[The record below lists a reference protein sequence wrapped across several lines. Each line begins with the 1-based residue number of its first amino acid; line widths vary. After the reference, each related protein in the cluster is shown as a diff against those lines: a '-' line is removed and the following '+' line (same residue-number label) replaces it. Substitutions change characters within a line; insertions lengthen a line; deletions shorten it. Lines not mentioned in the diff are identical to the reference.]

1 MSKYEYTQVT
11 QYGIPAGIKLTPMME
26 QYVEAKGRYPEA
38 LLFFRMGDFYE
49 MFFQDA
55 ELAGLHLGLTVT
67 SRNKDSAVREPMSGF
82 PHHQLSNYLAK
93 ALEAGFKVAVCDQ
106 LSDPT
111 KSKLV
116 ERGITQVV
124 TPGVVLD
131 SDSLQ
136 ARDEHFLVAVT
147 PQGFLANDQ
156 GFVGGELFGIAALD
170 VSTGAFKVT
179 EVMGVGALRCELS
192 RLEPKE
198 LLLPSPACALKAQI
212 LERFRSLSITDL
224 DDERFFNELQA
235 RRLLMNLKSEEG
247 GGSVDA
253 ICEYGY
259 GVPALALKAAGA
271 AVAYVIDTQQAFPS
285 SVHLCT
291 PYRMQDS
298 LILDETATQN
308 LELLRTLIGKRKKG
322 SLLGVLDRATTPM
335 GARRIRRWMS
345 YPLLDPNAI
354 NTRLDAV
361 ELLKNE
367 ATLRGNLRTML
378 KEVSDLE
385 RLNTRAS
392 LGKSSPR
399 ELGLIRD
406 TLARLPDFRR
416 ILESSEAL
424 KMYASKLGDFA
435 ELTAL
440 LQASLTDEPPALLK
454 DGNVIKQG
462 FDPDLDELLLLSSN
476 GKEWLMDLERR
487 ERERSGISTLKV
499 RYNKVFGYYLE
510 VTKANLHLVPEEYTR
525 RQTLTNAERFI
536 TQELKEFEDK
546 VLNADSRRE
555 LIEGEIFNALRTE
568 VGQYAT
574 RLATASE
581 AIADIDALCALAEVA
596 HLHGYCRPVVDDGEE
611 IKLIGGRHPVVE
623 QAVGRERFIPND
635 LVLDQKDHRL
645 LIITGANMAG
655 KSTIMRQVALIT
667 LMAQMGS
674 FVPATEAHIG
684 VVDRIFTR
692 VGAADDLASGRSTFM
707 VEMSETA
714 TILNEATARSLV
726 ILDEIGRGTSTF
738 DGVSIA
744 WAVAE
749 HMHDTI
755 RAKALFATHYHELT
769 ELEEQRSGAC
779 NFTIAVAQSGERV
792 QFSHQLVPG
801 AASRSY
807 GIQVADLAGLPQPVV
822 ERAKSV
828 LTILEANHHHEN
840 SHQLDLG
847 SLKGASHEKGGKVKG
862 RNGVDD
868 RQLSLFSPPP
878 MPASSSEVERMLKSA
893 DLNQMT
899 PMQALNFL
907 HALAEKVRR

>member
-1 MSKYEYTQVT
+1 MAKYEYTKEAQHGV
-11 QYGIPAGIKLTPMME
+11 PAGVKLTPMME

-49 MFFQDA
+49 LFFQDA

-67 SRNKDSAVREPMSGF
+67 SRNKESAVPEPMSGF
-82 PHHQLSNYLAK
+82 PHHQLSNYLSK

-124 TPGVVLD
+124 TPGVILD
-131 SDSLQ
+131 ADSLQ
-136 ARDEHFLVAVT
+136 ARDEHFLVAVS
-147 PQGFLANDQ
+147 PQGYLANEQ

-198 LLLPSPACALKAQI
+198 LLLPAPARALKER
-212 LERFRSLSITDL
+212 LSERFRALTITEL
-224 DDERFFNELQA
+224 EEEAFFNEQQA
-235 RRLLMNLKSEEG
+235 RRLLQRLQSEEG
-247 GGSVDA
+247 GGSVEA

-259 GVPALALKAAGA
+259 GVPALPLKAAGA

-298 LILDETATQN
+298 LILDETAAQN
-308 LELLRTLIGKRKKG
+308 LELLRTLIGKKKRG

-335 GARRIRRWMS
+335 GARRLKRWMS

-354 NTRLDAV
+354 NVRLDAV
-361 ELLKNE
+361 ERLKGDLS
-367 ATLRGNLRTML
+367 LRGSLRSML

-392 LGKSSPR
+392 LGKSTPR

-406 TLARLPDFRR
+406 TLARLPDFKRA
-416 ILESSEAL
+416 LEEVEAL
-424 KMYASKLGDFA
+424 RSLAPKLGDFS
-435 ELTAL
+435 ELTGL
-440 LQASLTDEPPALLK
+440 LLAALTDEPPSMLK
-454 DGNVIKQG
+454 DGNVIRQG
-462 FDPDLDELLLLSSN
+462 FDPDLDELLQLSTN

-487 ERERSGISTLKV
+487 EREQTGISNLKV

-536 TQELKEFEDK
+536 TEELKEFEDK
-546 VLNADSRRE
+546 VLNAESRRE
-555 LIEGEIFNALRTE
+555 LVEGEIFNALRSE

-574 RLATASE
+574 KLATAAE

-596 HLHGYCRPVVDDGEE
+596 HVNGYCRPVVDDGE
-611 IKLIGGRHPVVE
+611 LIELIEGRHPVVE
-623 QAVGRERFIPND
+623 QAVGRESFIPNS
-635 LVLDQKDHRL
+635 LRLDQAERRL
-645 LIITGANMAG
+645 LMITGPNMAG

-674 FVPATEAHIG
+674 FVPATEARIG

-707 VEMSETA
+707 VEMSEAA
-714 TILNEATARSLV
+714 TILSEATARSLV

-749 HMHDTI
+749 YMYDQV
-755 RAKALFATHYHELT
+755 RAKTLFATHYHELT
-769 ELEEQRSGAC
+769 ELAAQRSGVA
-779 NFTIAVAQSGERV
+779 NFTVAVSQSGDQVR
-792 QFSHQLVPG
+792 FSHQLVEG

-807 GIQVADLAGLPQPVV
+807 GIQVAELAGLPTAVI

-828 LTILEANHHHEN
+828 LKVLEESSAQEG

-847 SLKGASHEKGGKVKG
+847 SLKGGGQSGGRVKG
-862 RNGVDD
+862 RKGVDE

-878 MPASSSEVERMLKSA
+878 LPAVSSEVERMLKSA

-907 HALAEKVRR
+907 HALAEKARP